1 MLTFSTY
8 PYKYSNV
15 RQDGCSIRF
24 HPTEEKLKEVGLA
37 LLALTRIS
45 STVLLQLAVWCL
57 KLLLISGALTWS
69 CTERSAAP
77 FPAVTAAVSCVVWAE
92 GDEPEVQE
100 APALQCSPASSP
112 ALKMTTRPAVR
123 ALSGLYRTVRSTL
136 ANSFFLPSNSLSMK
150 SIRCDT
156 SSWTASMWSR
166 RLFCHCRYCLLSP
179 VSFPP
184 SSLFSAWDHDRPK
197 EAWRHSEKQP
207 FTFQNTS
214 KCNCH
219 SLFRLNKFILLL
231 NRKKKSH

>member
-8 PYKYSNV
+8 PYKYSNM

-37 LLALTRIS
+37 LTRIS
-45 STVLLQLAVWCL
+45 STAVVLRLALWCL
-57 KLLLISGALTWS
+57 KLLLLSGALTWS

-100 APALQCSPASSP
+100 APTLRCSPASSP
-112 ALKMTTRPAVR
+112 ALKKPQRPQVR
-123 ALSGLYRTVRSTL
+123 ACLRTAEKTL
-136 ANSFFLPSNSLSMK
+136 INSFFLPSSSLSMK
-150 SIRCDT
+150 SIRCET

-184 SSLFSAWDHDRPK
+184 SLFSAWDHDRPK
-197 EAWRHSEKQP
+197 EAWEHSEKQP
-207 FTFQNTS
+207 FTLQNTNS
-214 KCNCH
+214 
-219 SLFRLNKFILLL
+219 FRSNQFILLL
-231 NRKKKSH
+231 NRKTNK